1 MYDREVDGRELS
13 FGVSG
18 KLVRNVLVMYD
29 RQTDSLWSQLLGE
42 AIEGELTETKLSFLP
57 SWMTTWAE
65 WQAMYPQTV
74 ALDKNG
80 RRGAFDSY
88 DDYFASPS
96 AGVIGQTFSDP
107 RLDTKAFIIGV
118 ALPEE
123 AVAYPFATLA
133 ETPVVNDTI
142 GGRPV
147 VVVFDAE
154 NLAGVV
160 YDRAVGGQVLTF
172 APGDRPTAL
181 VDNET
186 GTVWDGFTG
195 RATAG
200 PLAGRTL
207 ARVPST
213 RSFWFGWKDFY
224 PQTRIYGRAP

>member
-1 MYDREVDGRELS
+1 MYDREVAGQELT

-42 AIEGELTETKLSFLP
+42 AIEGELTGTRLEFLP

-65 WQAMYPQTV
+65 WRAMYPDTV

-88 DDYFASPS
+88 DDYFASPR
-96 AGVIGQTFSDP
+96 AGVIDETFSDT

-118 ALPEE
+118 ATADE

-133 ETPVVNDTI
+133 GSPVVNDSA

-147 VVVFDAE
+147 VVVFDTE

-160 YDRAVGGQVLTF
+160 YDRNVGGRVLTF
-172 APGDRPTAL
+172 APGDARLRLTDA
-181 VDNET
+181 ET
-186 GTVWDGFTG
+186 GTIWDGFTG
-195 RATAG
+195 VALAG
-200 PLAGRTL
+200 PLAGETL

-224 PQTRIYGRAP
+224 PQTRLYGESP